1 MNEIDTQRKLMLHAL
16 NQKDYDA
23 AVYHREKLEE
33 AQRKKRRKKLKA
45 QAETQTNSR
54 AEQLKLRYDAIEQE
68 FLAGTPIKEL
78 AKAYGLHTNTVRGQL
93 IKRGH
98 RIRLTKDEREKRDT
112 EIVQKLKKGL
122 SIAKVAKE
130 YNLAEITVFKI
141 AKKGA
146 IGRC

>member
-1 MNEIDTQRKLMLHAL
+1 M
-16 NQKDYDA
+16 
-23 AVYHREKLEE
+23 
-33 AQRKKRRKKLKA
+33 
-45 QAETQTNSR
+45 
-54 AEQLKLRYDAIEQE
+54 
-68 FLAGTPIKEL
+68 
-78 AKAYGLHTNTVRGQL
+78 

-141 AKKGA
+141 AKKGV
-146 IGRC
+146 